1 MKIIHDIMAAVST
14 KVALLR
20 RLPKALTDD
29 ICFGNLAVWKPTL
42 EDENTMALLFPIAYY
57 SICSGL

>member
-1 MKIIHDIMAAVST
+1 MKIIHDITAAVST

-29 ICFGNLAVWKPTL
+29 ICFGNLAVL
-42 EDENTMALLFPIAYY
+42 ET
-57 SICSGL
+57 